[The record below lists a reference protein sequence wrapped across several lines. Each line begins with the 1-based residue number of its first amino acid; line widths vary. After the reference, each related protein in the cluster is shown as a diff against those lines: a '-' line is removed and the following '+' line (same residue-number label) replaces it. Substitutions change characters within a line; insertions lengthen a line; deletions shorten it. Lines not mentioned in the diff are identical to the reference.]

1 MIWLSGQPE
10 WNLSDRLVDGA
21 APDALGADSSAS
33 HLPIF
38 AYNFDTLKIH
48 FELATGDARDL
59 GTNTPQVLR
68 FTTRFN
74 RITDLGLLATNLT
87 LAGHVEALSCSLK
100 LNRISARVCSRN
112 YPSRGWV

>member
-10 WNLSDRLVDGA
+10 WNLSDRLVDGSA
-21 APDALGADSSAS
+21 ADALSADSSAT
-33 HLPIF
+33 HF
-38 AYNFDTLKIH
+38 TVFTHDFDTLKIH

-87 LAGHVEALSCSLK
+87 LAGHVEALSCSL
-100 LNRISARVCSRN
+100 
-112 YPSRGWV
+112 